1 MFPQQ
6 AEKGGDFQYTKPFR
20 NETDENL
27 TYDTAREVI
36 EGTDEG
42 HINTLDF
49 QPGIKKNYC
58 HENYIVV
65 EYYVI
70 FLGTLSI
77 FQGRRSLHS
86 VTKCHGDKKRLLGVL
101 HFSQR

>member
-1 MFPQQ
+1 MSSENHNFLRDIFPQQ

-20 NETDENL
+20 NETDETL

-49 QPGIKKNYC
+49 QPGVKKFYY

-65 EYYVI
+65 EYYV
-70 FLGTLSI
+70 T
-77 FQGRRSLHS
+77 
-86 VTKCHGDKKRLLGVL
+86 
-101 HFSQR
+101 